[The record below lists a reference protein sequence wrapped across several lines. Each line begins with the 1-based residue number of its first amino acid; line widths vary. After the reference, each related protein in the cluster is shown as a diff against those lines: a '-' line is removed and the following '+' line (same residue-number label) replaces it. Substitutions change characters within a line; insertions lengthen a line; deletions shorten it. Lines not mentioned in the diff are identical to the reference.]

1 MDKTKQ
7 KFKRIFILSFL
18 ISIFLMANLVSAS
31 NLKAFLVE
39 KKIDYNSLLIS
50 DGISQ
55 YIIDYNYKCYSSD
68 FFEGQYI
75 YIDTLIYPMF
85 GDTIILGSFGQTKT
99 CEVGNIPKKV
109 NLQKYFVISVN
120 NGKNEIVVEDKY
132 GDKYLVEYGIGCLS
146 MWRYENKYIDIDT
159 GGLFLDGISDKIY
172 LFDSGDECQVWNV
185 KKIDNYPSIPYTPP
199 STFTYTPDINAP
211 SPSTLPEINSSLN
224 FVSPTPQVEQTP
236 EAKPQTQQIESISE
250 PEQKI
255 ENSTENPEKPTTA
268 SNEFQSLPEKKV
280 TEPTLENPEEPTT
293 ISNESQFL
301 PEAETAKPTLTSAL
315 LAMVNNV
322 PISSWALGATGICFL
337 IASFILKTIRTRNIK
352 RTLDT
357 KLTKK

>member
-1 MDKTKQ
+1 ME
-7 KFKRIFILSFL
+7 FHNI
-18 ISIFLMANLVSAS
+18 
-31 NLKAFLVE
+31 
-39 KKIDYNSLLIS
+39 
-50 DGISQ
+50 
-55 YIIDYNYKCYSSD
+55 IIDYNYDCYSSD

-75 YIDTLIYPMF
+75 YIDTLISPMF
-85 GDTIILGSFGQTKT
+85 GDTIINSFGQTNT
-99 CEVGNIPKKV
+99 CKVGNVPKKV
-109 NLQKYFVISVN
+109 NLQKYFVDSVVDN
-120 NGKNEIVVEDKY
+120 KREVILKNEY
-132 GDKYLVEYGIGCLS
+132 GTNKYLVKYGIGCFSMRQYKNQYINIDDGGFLS
-146 MWRYENKYIDIDT
+146 MGDE
-159 GGLFLDGISDKIY
+159 IY
-172 LFDSGDECQVWNV
+172 LFDSNENCLVSSVERIND
-185 KKIDNYPSIPYTPP
+185 YPSIPYTPP
-199 STFTYTPDINAP
+199 TNYTYTPDINTP

-224 FVSPTPQVEQTP
+224 SVSPTPQTKQTPEVTQERTSEIVSQP